1 MDRSTRKA
9 LLFILALYSVTPF
22 TVDKATSKL
31 NWTRPGL
38 KGSRESRNPCLQ
50 SSICESVWTGGDWVA
65 WGRMIHTHAYLHTR
79 AHTHSFSPPPT
90 LGPRRC
96 LAPCRA
102 ARLLHWV
109 PGWPVLFPCS
119 NAPFVFVLLFW
130 EWKKGAIQWG
140 EWWIGGRENER
151 ATERERE
158 RYRERK
164 GGRERGREIQ
174 GSLLL
179 WAQWKPSRGSR
190 LDNLSDAPRLFS
202 KAARLLATVATA
214 VTLNG
219 INKLRNIGLRLT
231 LISQPACDFQH
242 HTLKPH

>member
-79 AHTHSFSPPPT
+79 AHTHSFSPPPP

-102 ARLLHWV
+102 AQLLHWV

-158 RYRERK
+158 RDTESAREAE
-164 GGRERGREIQ
+164 REGE
-174 GSLLL
+174 
-179 WAQWKPSRGSR
+179 KSRG
-190 LDNLSDAPRLFS
+190 LFCCERS
-202 KAARLLATVATA
+202 ESPAGGAA
-214 VTLNG
+214 
-219 INKLRNIGLRLT
+219 
-231 LISQPACDFQH
+231 
-242 HTLKPH
+242 

>member
-50 SSICESVWTGGDWVA
+50 SSICECVDRWGLGGLGSHDS
-65 WGRMIHTHAYLHTR
+65 HTR
-79 AHTHSFSPPPT
+79 IPTHAHTHSFSPPPP

-151 ATERERE
+151 ATERERDTESAREAE
-158 RYRERK
+158 REGEK
-164 GGRERGREIQ
+164 
-174 GSLLL
+174 
-179 WAQWKPSRGSR
+179 SRG
-190 LDNLSDAPRLFS
+190 LFCCERS
-202 KAARLLATVATA
+202 ESPAGGAA
-214 VTLNG
+214 
-219 INKLRNIGLRLT
+219 
-231 LISQPACDFQH
+231 
-242 HTLKPH
+242 